1 VWGALIRDLHKIAA
15 SGRAVGGAVVLSVL
29 YVALQRAL
37 QLLFLGFR
45 STRSK
50 DLEIVVLRHQIAV
63 LRRQVRRPAFRAA
76 DRVFLSAASRL
87 LPRINWAAFVVTPA
101 TLLRWHR
108 RLVAKHWSH
117 TRPPGRPAITA
128 DVRALIVRLA
138 RENPR
143 WGYQRIAGELKGV
156 GVVVSATT
164 VKKILRVEG
173 LGPTVR
179 RGPSWREF
187 LRTQANSIIAV
198 DFFTV
203 DTVWL
208 QRLYVLF
215 FIELGSRR
223 VHLAGCTAHPDD
235 AWVTQQ
241 ARQVAWGLVER
252 EEPVRFLIR
261 DRDRKFTS
269 RFDAVF
275 EAQAMRVV
283 RTPVQ
288 APEANGIAERFVR
301 TVRSECLDWLLM
313 LNTPHLERT
322 VKVFVDHYNNARPHR
337 SLGLVPPNG
346 RPPVKPETNGHPFN
360 VLRRDRL
367 GGLLHE
373 YERAA

>member
-1 VWGALIRDLHKIAA
+1 M
-15 SGRAVGGAVVLSVL
+15 VLSIL
-29 YVALQRAL
+29 YVALQRVL
-37 QLLFLGFR
+37 QLLFLRFW
-45 STRSK
+45 STPSK
-50 DLEIVVLRHQIAV
+50 DLEIVVLRHQVAV
-63 LRRQVRRPAFRAA
+63 LRRQVRRPAFRAT
-76 DRVFLSAASRL
+76 DRVFLSPASRL
-87 LPRINWAAFVVTPA
+87 LPRVNWSAFVVTPA

-108 RLVAKHWSH
+108 LLVAKRWTS
-117 TRPPGRPAITA
+117 TRPPGRPAITGHI
-128 DVRALIVRLA
+128 RTLIVRLA

-143 WGYQRIAGELKGV
+143 WGYQRIVGELKGL
-156 GVVVSATT
+156 GVAVSATT
-164 VKKILRVEG
+164 VKKILRLEG

-235 AWVTQQ
+235 GWVTQQ
-241 ARQVAWGLVER
+241 ARQVSWGLRER

-275 EAQAMRVV
+275 EAQAIRVV

-288 APEANGIAERFVR
+288 TPEANGIAERFVR
-301 TVRSECLDWLLM
+301 TIRSECLDWLLVV
-313 LNTPHLERT
+313 NTRHLEQT
-322 VKVFVDHYNNARPHR
+322 VKIFVDHYNRCRPHR

-346 RPPVKPETNGHPFN
+346 PPQAHVKTDDQLIR
-360 VLRRDRL
+360 VRRRDRL